1 MRITSKGQVTIPVE
15 IRQRAGFLPG
25 TDVAIIMDGDVVRI
39 IKASPSEK
47 EKSRRSAE
55 FDAWLEKFRGTATS
69 GLTTDEIMRMTRGYG
84 DDSDPGRF

>member
-1 MRITSKGQVTIPVE
+1 MRVTSKGQVTIPVE

-39 IKASPSEK
+39 VKASPSEQDI
-47 EKSRRSAE
+47 SRRSAE
-55 FDAWLEKFRGTATS
+55 FDAWLDRVKGTATS
-69 GLTTDEIMRMTRGYG
+69 GLTTDDIMKMTRGYG